1 MRSIVITGVSTGI
14 GYGAAKVAV
23 ERGMRV
29 FGSVRKPEDGVR
41 LQAELG
47 DLFVPLTFDV
57 TDRASVDQAAAE
69 VTHALKGYRLFG
81 LINNAGIAVFG
92 PLLHVPTDEMRRQFE
107 VNLIGTMNVTQ
118 AFVPALGSAPARVGA
133 PGKIINVSS
142 MAGERGFPFVGPYA
156 TSKHALEGFSES
168 LRRELILYGIDVI
181 IAGMGAVQSAMWDKV
196 EEDHASAYS
205 ETDFGVSMATF
216 QEGFQAAGRAGM
228 TAEQAGHAL
237 IDILESFRTKARY
250 NIVPNRLRDVW
261 LLRLM
266 PRKLLDFAL
275 AKQLGFK

>member
-14 GYGAAKVAV
+14 GYGAAKAACA
-23 ERGMRV
+23 RGLRV
-29 FGSVRKPEDGVR
+29 FGSVRKPEDGTR

-47 DLFVPLTFDV
+47 DSFVPLVFDV
-57 TDRASVDQAAAE
+57 TDRGAVDQAAAE
-69 VTHALKGYRLFG
+69 VTLSLEGQRLFG
-81 LINNAGIAVFG
+81 LINNAGVAIFG

-107 VNLIGTMNVTQ
+107 VNLIGAMNVTQ
-118 AFVPALGSAPARVGA
+118 AFAPALGADPARTGK

-168 LRRELILYGIDVI
+168 LRRELILYGIDVA
-181 IAGMGAVQSAMWDKV
+181 IAGMGAVQSALWDKI
-196 EEDHASAYS
+196 EEDHAGAYN
-205 ETDFGVSMATF
+205 ETDFGTAMVTF

-237 IDILESFRTKARY
+237 IDILESPRTKTRY